1 LTYLVI
7 DSENTTW
14 SKGDPHD
21 QRNKNVC
28 WSFKES
34 GKEAVCT
41 NEKKEVR
48 EAVQRAGTLV
58 GFHLGYDLEWLWKE
72 GIDTEGK
79 KFFCCQVAE
88 FVLNSYTTPYP
99 SLNDVAQKYLNRQK
113 LDVVEKE
120 YWSKGINTDQI
131 PWDILAEYARRD
143 VELTE
148 AVYLKQLKLIPA
160 SKQKLISLK
169 MQDMAV
175 LAEMRFAGMKF
186 DREYAEQ
193 QATRIRQEIQ
203 EIQSRL
209 NLLHNIPSF
218 NWASGDHLSALLYGG
233 EIVEKKRVPI
243 GKYKSGAKVG
253 ENRYQIQEEV
263 HSLPRLYKPIRG
275 SELKKGGV
283 WSTDED
289 TLKKLDDGTELIGGI
304 LKLRELSKLVG
315 TYYEG
320 IPELARESFWPEGY
334 LYGNFNQ
341 CVAATGRLSSSRP
354 NLQNISG
361 DALKMFTSR
370 WEE

>member
-1 LTYLVI
+1 MSYLVI

-28 WSFKES
+28 WSYKYD
-34 GKEAVCT
+34 GAPAACT
-41 NEKKEVR
+41 SSTEDIERV
-48 EAVQRAGTLV
+48 VSRATCIV
-58 GFHLGYDLEWLWKE
+58 GFHLAYDLEWLWKA
-72 GIDTEGK
+72 GIKTEGK

-120 YWSKGINTDQI
+120 YWDKGINTDQI
-131 PWDILAEYARRD
+131 PWDILAEYALRD

-148 AVYLKQLKLIPA
+148 AVYLKQLELIPA

-175 LAEMRFAGMKF
+175 LAEMRSAGMKYN
-186 DREYAEQ
+186 REYAEQ
-193 QATRIRQEIQ
+193 QAKRIREEIHEIQ
-203 EIQSRL
+203 QRL
-209 NLLHNIPSF
+209 NLLHNIPTF

-233 EIVEKKRVPI
+233 EIIEKKRIPV
-243 GKYKSGAKVG
+243 GKYMTGAKVG
-253 ENRYQIQEEV
+253 ETRYRIDEIV

-275 SELKKGGV
+275 SELKKQGV
-283 WSTDED
+283 WATDED
-289 TLKKLDDGTELIGGI
+289 ALRKMDDGTELISGI
-304 LKLRELSKLVG
+304 LKLRELSKLCG

-320 IPELARESFWPEGY
+320 IPELARSCFWNSSF

-341 CVAATGRLSSSRP
+341 CVAATGRLSSSKP

-361 DALKMFTSR
+361 DALKMFVSR
-370 WEE
+370 F